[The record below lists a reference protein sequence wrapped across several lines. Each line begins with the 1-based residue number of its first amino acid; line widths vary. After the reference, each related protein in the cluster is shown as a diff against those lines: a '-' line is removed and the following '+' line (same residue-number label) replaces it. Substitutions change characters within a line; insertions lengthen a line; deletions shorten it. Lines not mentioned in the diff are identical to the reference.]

1 MVGLGEVVD
10 AASRWVD
17 EHKRGIAYGTISDVE
32 SLMGYITHYLFSG
45 LYAAVALGGGLVL
58 RSIRVTA
65 QFRLCLKS
73 HPFFNNLTSAVSRC
87 R

>member
-32 SLMGYITHYLFSG
+32 SLMG
-45 LYAAVALGGGLVL
+45 
-58 RSIRVTA
+58 
-65 QFRLCLKS
+65 K
-73 HPFFNNLTSAVSRC
+73 
-87 R
+87 